1 MVDKIAIPKPLKL
14 RDADVFGD
22 NWFAI
27 AEHMGTDYLV
37 TEFLQAPLLRRYR
50 CPRIRLLNDEHLVLL
65 DCVAHSNNDENGSI
79 IDREGKAVVAFHA
92 GQGVSDVVA
101 TKRTFVVGY
110 HDYGVMSGNRISNEG
125 LAVFDHNGRFHAG
138 YRTATTESIDVM
150 DCYCICNAGGDEIA
164 FHSYPTLQLVKWNAM
179 RKRHS
184 VSEMPPI
191 ACGSAMIAIHNSIL
205 YAYSPYRHA
214 GSLFRITDEAHK
226 LKLDLSTRPV
236 VLRDGRLLRLE
247 KHCATILEPDQIT

>member
-79 IDREGKAVVAFHA
+79 IDREAKQWLLFMPAK
-92 GQGVSDVVA
+92 VSQMLSRPSEHLWSD
-101 TKRTFVVGY
+101 
-110 HDYGVMSGNRISNEG
+110 
-125 LAVFDHNGRFHAG
+125 
-138 YRTATTESIDVM
+138 TTIME
-150 DCYCICNAGGDEIA
+150 
-164 FHSYPTLQLVKWNAM
+164 
-179 RKRHS
+179 
-184 VSEMPPI
+184 
-191 ACGSAMIAIHNSIL
+191 
-205 YAYSPYRHA
+205 
-214 GSLFRITDEAHK
+214 
-226 LKLDLSTRPV
+226 
-236 VLRDGRLLRLE
+236 
-247 KHCATILEPDQIT
+247 